1 MLNKTMLNEI
11 MLNEEKNREGVTMKP
26 NICVVGA
33 SNVDLI
39 SYAPRLPKLGETI
52 HGSTF
57 RMGFGGKGANQA
69 VMAAK
74 LGATVTMITRLGDDI
89 FGRDYLENYRTLNF
103 DTTYVLTT
111 PDVATGVAPIWVDEP
126 SGNNAIIVVPGANA
140 QLSPTDV
147 EQARTAIVT
156 ADVVVCQWECQLAT
170 SLTALR
176 MGRDAGV
183 LTIFNPAPA
192 QAALPDEA
200 YALCDI
206 LCPNES
212 ETEILTGQSVATLAE
227 AESAAQMLLTK
238 GARNVI
244 LTLGERGSLLV
255 NNDGVSHVPTAA
267 VTAVDTTGA
276 GDSFVGSLAYFL
288 GTGKALPEAMAR
300 ANQVAAVSVQKPGT
314 QTSFP
319 TRAEL
324 PDALFTQ

>member
-1 MLNKTMLNEI
+1 
-11 MLNEEKNREGVTMKP
+11 MKP
-26 NICVVGA
+26 KICVVGA

-89 FGRDYLENYRTLNF
+89 FGRDYLDNYHALNF
-103 DTTYVLTT
+103 DTTYVFST

-140 QLSPTDV
+140 LLSIADI
-147 EQARTAIVT
+147 ERARPAIVE
-156 ADVVVCQWECQLAT
+156 ADVVVCQWECTLET
-170 SLTALR
+170 SLAALH
-176 MGRDAGV
+176 MGRDADTM
-183 LTIFNPAPA
+183 TIFNPAPA
-192 QAALPDEA
+192 QATLPDEA
-200 YALCDI
+200 YALCDVF
-206 LCPNES
+206 CPNES
-212 ETEILTGQSVATLAE
+212 ETEILTGQSVATIAE
-227 AESAAQMLLTK
+227 AESAAKQLLGK
-238 GARNVI
+238 GAKNII

-255 NNDGVSHVPTAA
+255 NHQETLHIPTTS
-267 VTAVDTTGA
+267 VKAVDTTGA

-288 GTGKALPEAMAR
+288 AAGSPLQSAVAR

-314 QTSFP
+314 QASFP

-324 PDALFTQ
+324 AETLFR